1 MSLLPFPMGMIA
13 LFARLSA
20 NCLVAARLMSNA
32 PIHSTPE
39 DHLSELDERF
49 SKTSVCET
57 ALALVQ
63 VTTHLY
69 KLASSAPT
77 DYACPIL
84 GRSSRVPSVY
94 QGVGEGFT
102 KEERT

>member
-20 NCLVAARLMSNA
+20 NCLVAARLMSKA

-49 SKTSVCET
+49 SKTSVCGT
-57 ALALVQ
+57 ALVQ
-63 VTTHLY
+63 VTKHLY

-84 GRSSRVPSVY
+84 SRSFWLPSVY
-94 QGVGEGFT
+94 QGIGEGFT